1 MPIKDN
7 KLETDA
13 KLTEHHKKSLIAHRD
28 HLIMTQFKNGF
39 TKAEIAFVFN
49 LRIKNISKIIK
60 KYE

>member
-7 KLETDA
+7 RLDTDV
-13 KLTEHHKKSLIAHRD
+13 KLTEHQKKSLLAHRD
-28 HLIMTQFKNGF
+28 HLMHVQYQKGF
-39 TKAEIAFVFN
+39 TKSEIAFVFN

>member
-7 KLETDA
+7 KLSTDS
-13 KLTEHHKKSLIAHRD
+13 KLTEHHKRALIAHRD
-28 HLIMTQFKNGF
+28 HLIHVQFKAGF